1 MKISITTTQKVTTE
15 KEILPMTF
23 YKSKG
28 LWLCYYFGIYDEE
41 RVIKIAASD
50 TYSSVSK
57 LQLAALYNSEE
68 LAAGENITELEFS
81 EKLAECLCQILDKE
95 VCLEEKE
102 LQPA

>member
-28 LWLCYYFGIYDEE
+28 SWMDYYFGVYDEE
-41 RVIKIAASD
+41 KVIKITTSG

-57 LQLAALYNSEE
+57 LQLAALANSDE
-68 LAAGENITELEFS
+68 LAAGEDITELEFS
-81 EKLAECLCQILDKE
+81 EKLAECLSKILDKE
-95 VCLEEKE
+95 VCLEETE